1 MTLAVLAT
9 DPWARAD
16 KLALLALYVAV
27 MGLLI
32 AWRTLRRGNLN
43 ASVATASALMA
54 DIQISL
60 NEYIASIPVSSTQ
73 FSEEQESQMVERLE
87 LLMNRLEMAS
97 AICVERS
104 LFGIS
109 RTLVRSYVR
118 DVLNVIVRNNY
129 VCTAAG
135 KLLQDEA
142 TFKYMRWFM
151 QIEPAGSI
159 TTPPGWYVRYKPA
172 YIEWL
177 RVKTGW
183 SSA

>member
-1 MTLAVLAT
+1 MTPVGAASEV
-9 DPWARAD
+9 WQRAD
-16 KLALLALYVAV
+16 KLALWALCVAV

-54 DIQISL
+54 DIQTSL
-60 NEYIASIPVSSTQ
+60 NDYIGSIPSDSVFELNEAQ
-73 FSEEQESQMVERLE
+73 ASQMTEKLE
-87 LLMNRLEMAS
+87 VLMNRLEMAS

-109 RTLVRSYVR
+109 LTLVRNYVR
-118 DVLNVIVRNNY
+118 DVLNVVVKNDY
-129 VCTAAG
+129 VCVEAG

-142 TFKYMRWFM
+142 TFKYIRWFM
-151 QIEPAGSI
+151 EIAPKGSI
-159 TTPPGWYVRYKPA
+159 TAPSGWYVRYEPSR
-172 YIEWL
+172 IEWL

-183 SSA
+183 AA